1 MHVSRHFNTQALTET
16 EKGKEWKSFACIVM
30 PWMEDKEGAF
40 GGRKCPSM
48 VCVVES
54 FTINSVDWR
63 QFDIF
68 IVRHISNTFQ
78 KQRASGNF
86 QLLMHRGESVN
97 FKRAEWRKRKKSGS
111 RNLHL
116 RNSSEWQTLWRAA
129 RFSSGWDRVGNPLSL
144 GHAYPHLRYF
154 LLGHAYLISHLVEVF
169 KQSYA
174 RALPT

>member
-30 PWMEDKEGAF
+30 PWMEDKEGAV

-97 FKRAEWRKRKKSGS
+97 FKRAEWRKRQKVAREICIYVAAVSGKLCGEQHAS
-111 RNLHL
+111 VLEIRFLWAMLTHIWDIFFWAML
-116 RNSSEWQTLWRAA
+116 TSSA
-129 RFSSGWDRVGNPLSL
+129 
-144 GHAYPHLRYF
+144 
-154 LLGHAYLISHLVEVF
+154 I
-169 KQSYA
+169 
-174 RALPT
+174 